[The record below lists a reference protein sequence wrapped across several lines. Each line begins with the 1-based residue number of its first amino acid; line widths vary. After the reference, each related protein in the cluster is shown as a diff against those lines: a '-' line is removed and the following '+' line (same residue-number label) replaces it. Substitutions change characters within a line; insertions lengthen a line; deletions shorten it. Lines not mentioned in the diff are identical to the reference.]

1 MAFPFYKQL
10 DSMDC
15 GPTCIRIIAKY
26 YGKSFP
32 LQLLREKCLINRQG
46 VSLLGISDASEYIG
60 FRTIAVK
67 IDFNKLRKEVTL
79 PCIVH
84 WKQNHFIVVYK
95 IKNNKVYVSD
105 PAKGL
110 MKYDYDEFLQAWA
123 GIKQED
129 NKLGIVLILEPTP
142 RYYEEEAKAEG
153 VSYGTISHYF
163 IKHKKLFSQLAL
175 GLAAGTALQL
185 ILPFFTQSVVDVGIA
200 TKDLQFIYLILL
212 GQLMLFTGSTV
223 VEFIRSWIMLHIST
237 RINISLLS
245 DYLMKLMKLPLS
257 YYDTKMT
264 GDIMQRMGD
273 HGRIES
279 FLTGSTIGMVFS
291 LINFVV
297 FTFIIIVYDVRIFF
311 IFLTGSILYFLWI
324 LLFLKPRRN
333 LDFKRF
339 DIASKNQST
348 TIQLIHGIQEIKLNS
363 CEQLKRWEWERIQ
376 ARLFRLSVKSLTLSQ
391 VQQGG
396 AFFINQL
403 KNIIVTFYSAKAVVD
418 GDLTLGGML
427 AIQYIIGQLS
437 APVQQFIQFIQSFQD
452 AKISLERIN
461 EIHHMQNEEPADKPL
476 IHSMPANK
484 TIVLDS
490 LNYKYP
496 GYDNDWVLDDINLY
510 IPEGKTTAIVGMS
523 GSGKTTLLKLLLK
536 FYSPNNGQIKVGEHN
551 LEHISPSAWRKQ
563 CGVVMQEGFIFSDTI
578 AGNIAVGEEY
588 PDRGKLLHA
597 VKVANIQEFIESLP
611 LSYNTK
617 IGAEGNGISQGQKQR
632 LLIARAVYKNPEY
645 IFFDEATNA
654 LDANNESIIM
664 ENLEEF
670 FHGRTVVIVA
680 HRLSTVKNADQII
693 VLDKGKV
700 VESGTH
706 DELTEQ
712 RGNYFRLVKNQ
723 LELGN

>member
-1 MAFPFYKQL
+1 
-10 DSMDC
+10 MDC

-26 YGKSFP
+26 YGKSYP
-32 LQLLREKCLINRQG
+32 LLLLREKCLINRTG
-46 VSLLGISDASEYIG
+46 VSLLGISDAAEQIG
-60 FRTIAVK
+60 FRTIGAK
-67 IDFNKLRKEVTL
+67 IDFNKLQKEVTL

-84 WKQNHFIVVYK
+84 WRQNHFIVVYK
-95 IKNNKVYVSD
+95 IRNNKVYVSD

-110 MKYDYDEFLQAWA
+110 IKYTYDEFLHAWA
-123 GIKQED
+123 GIQQGE
-129 NKLGIVLILEPTP
+129 NKLGIVLLLEPTP
-142 RYYEEEAKAEG
+142 RYYEEESKTEG
-153 VSYGTISHYF
+153 VSFGTISHYF
-163 IKHKKLFSQLAL
+163 IRHKKLFFQLAL
-175 GLAAGTALQL
+175 GLTAGTALQL

-212 GQLMLFTGSTV
+212 GQLMLFIGSTV
-223 VEFIRSWIMLHIST
+223 VEFVRSWILLHIST

-245 DYLMKLMKLPLS
+245 DFLMKLMKLPLS
-257 YYDTKMT
+257 YFDTKNT

-279 FLTGSTIGMVFS
+279 FLTGSTINIAFS
-291 LINFVV
+291 LFNFII
-297 FTFIIIVYDVRIFF
+297 FTFVIVVYNARIFL
-311 IFLTGSILYFLWI
+311 IFLAGSILYFLWVM
-324 LLFLKPRRN
+324 LFLKTRRN

-339 DIASKNQST
+339 DIASKNQSI

-376 ARLFRLSVKSLTLSQ
+376 AKLFRLSVKSLTISQ

-418 GDLTLGGML
+418 GELTLGGML
-427 AIQYIIGQLS
+427 AIQYIIGQLN
-437 APVQQFIQFIQSFQD
+437 APVQQFIQFIQSLQD

-461 EIHHMQNEEPADKPL
+461 EIHQMPVEEPADKPMIYSL
-476 IHSMPANK
+476 PANK
-484 TIVLDS
+484 TIVLKGLS
-490 LNYKYP
+490 YKYP

-510 IPEGKTTAIVGMS
+510 IPEGKTTAVVGMS

-536 FYSPNNGQIKVGEHN
+536 FYNPNSGQIKVGEHK
-551 LEHISPSAWRKQ
+551 LEHLSPSAWRKQ

-578 AGNIAVGEEY
+578 ANNIAVGDEL
-588 PDRGKLLHA
+588 PDWSKLLHA
-597 VKVANIQEFIESLP
+597 VKVANIQEFIETLP

-654 LDANNESIIM
+654 LDANNESVIM

-670 FHGRTVVIVA
+670 FHGKTVVIVA

-700 VESGTH
+700 VECGTH